1 MFAYLYCQQC
11 LLTFIQSYF
20 MSFDVRRGDAIKNTF
35 GKLSSKKRWLTI
47 IAIVAVIVLLYFFIS
62 LPGKPYLK

>member
-1 MFAYLYCQQC
+1 
-11 LLTFIQSYF
+11 